1 MICLATAAF
10 YPAPSQFATPF
21 GIEPPRSQLIFA
33 CYVVVGACV
42 LFMYYV
48 LGLIVIVATSE
59 VYRCIARSTLSLIIV
74 AIISLLI
81 EIVSSK

>member
-1 MICLATAAF
+1 
-10 YPAPSQFATPF
+10 
-21 GIEPPRSQLIFA
+21 
-33 CYVVVGACV
+33 
-42 LFMYYV
+42 MYYV